1 MLQRCLMSGKEF
13 KEHPWPKASI
23 SAGQTLHRWLLQ
35 TAQPFR
41 AQQEDAQLLTMQVTA
56 FCDHL

>member
-1 MLQRCLMSGKEF
+1 MSGNEF
-13 KEHPWPKASI
+13 KGQLWHKASI
-23 SAGQTLHRWLLQ
+23 SAGQTLHCWLLQ